1 MRAHLGP
8 GSPVRKGGEEV
19 TDIDGVPVMDGGAW
33 EQDPATFRA
42 TPGSS
47 LATRSVNGSRHM
59 FKIGRD
65 PASVAELLAIRPI
78 WPFKLFEVECS
89 AASDKIADFVN
100 LVDVVQELPA
110 HRAFGPRGMKVERFV
125 AELANM
131 APEQWIRIAAAAVAE
146 VNGSHHGPFSTALPP
161 TTARA
166 LSWLRNGQNRRDRER
181 GELTS
186 VVARVAARESLEG
199 AKNRNQSLFAGRHW
213 LLESIID
220 AAGSALAASV
230 PWPAEIREAALA
242 PFVAV
247 IGPIWETP
255 KRTKTPPPAVPLA
268 PPFPTPLTASSTQE
282 LACPGI

>member
-1 MRAHLGP
+1 MAFYLL
-8 GSPVRKGGEEV
+8 

-42 TPGSS
+42 TPGLS

-65 PASVAELLAIRPI
+65 PASAAELLAIRPI

-89 AASDKIADFVN
+89 AASDKIVDFVN
-100 LVDVVQELPA
+100 RVDVVQELPA
-110 HRAFGPRGMKVERFV
+110 YRAFGPRGMKVERFV

-131 APEQWIRIAAAAVAE
+131 APEQWIRIATAAVAE
-146 VNGSHHGPFSTALPP
+146 VNGSQHGPFSTALPP

-186 VVARVAARESLEG
+186 VVARAAARESLEG
-199 AKNRNQSLFAGRHW
+199 AKSRNQALFAGRHW

-242 PFVAV
+242 PFEAV
-247 IGPIWETP
+247 IGPIWDTP
-255 KRTKTPPPAVPLA
+255 KKSSVRTPAISLA
-268 PPFPTPLTASSTQE
+268 QTTGLTQASAINE
-282 LACPGI
+282 GLACPGI

>member
-1 MRAHLGP
+1 MAFYLL
-8 GSPVRKGGEEV
+8 

-42 TPGSS
+42 APGLS

-65 PASVAELLAIRPI
+65 PASAAELLAIRPI

-89 AASDKIADFVN
+89 AASDKIVDFVN
-100 LVDVVQELPA
+100 RVDVVQELPA

-131 APEQWIRIAAAAVAE
+131 APEQWIRIATAAVAE

-186 VVARVAARESLEG
+186 VVARAAARESLEG
-199 AKNRNQSLFAGRHW
+199 AKNRNQALFAGRHW

-242 PFVAV
+242 PFEAV
-247 IGPIWETP
+247 IGPIWDTP
-255 KRTKTPPPAVPLA
+255 KKSSVRTPAKSLA
-268 PPFPTPLTASSTQE
+268 QTAGLTQASAINE
-282 LACPGI
+282 GLACPGI